1 MPPRIGPKKPIQFF
15 LAEWREAN
23 DPPLSQEQLG
33 QRIDP
38 PVDKGTVSRWEGHAR
53 HGKLTTGVVGAYAE
67 ALGREFDDMLRHPSM
82 PEPLDRVATDLGLDR
97 EEAILAMEV
106 IARRRKA
113 S

>member
-33 QRIDP
+33 LRITP
-38 PVDKGTVSRWEGHAR
+38 PVDKGTVSRWEGKAR
-53 HGKLTTGVVGAYAE
+53 AGSLTTDVVAAYAE
-67 ALGREFDDMLRHPSM
+67 ALDKSFEDMLRHPDA
-82 PEPLDRVATDLGLDR
+82 PRPLDSVAEEMGVGR
-97 EEAILAMEV
+97 EAAITALKIVAS
-106 IARRRKA
+106 RKA

>member
-1 MPPRIGPKKPIQFF
+1 MPPRIGPKNPICFF

-38 PVDKGTVSRWEGHAR
+38 PVDKGTVSRWEKAAR
-53 HGKLTTGVVGAYAE
+53 RGKLTTAVVGAYAE
-67 ALGREFDDMLRHPSM
+67 ALNRKFEDMLRHPAT
-82 PEPLDRVATDLGLDR
+82 PPPLDSVADDLGVGRDAAVTAL
-97 EEAILAMEV
+97 EILAS
-106 IARRRKA
+106 RRKA